1 MRMFVA
7 VREIRKK
14 RDDTNLVE
22 GPDGYVN
29 ITEQKVKIIT
39 ENFGNILKQDSVTV
53 YLMSITEIKNTY
65 WHYRDKVCHQDIE
78 RQQKPWMWQWS
89 NIMIK
94 CSPDIIY
101 QCIADILNQ
110 VAETGEYPDDI
121 RLGHLIPLPTPY
133 KP

>member
-1 MRMFVA
+1 MFVA

-53 YLMSITEIKNTY
+53 YLMSITEIKNTLQRYSLPSRY
-65 WHYRDKVCHQDIE
+65 WKTTKALDVTLVKHND
-78 RQQKPWMWQWS
+78 
-89 NIMIK
+89 
-94 CSPDIIY
+94 
-101 QCIADILNQ
+101 
-110 VAETGEYPDDI
+110 
-121 RLGHLIPLPTPY
+121 
-133 KP
+133 